1 MLTADDPL
9 RKQRKICTLSGNIKI
24 YSWLAAFAALLCIA
38 SAIEDIVT
46 GKPYL
51 LSGLSSVVL
60 VVLNL
65 YLRST
70 CRRKMRALETDL
82 ESADK
87 PGLNA

>member
-1 MLTADDPL
+1 MLSADDTL
-9 RKQRKICTLSGNIKI
+9 RKQRKICILSGNVKI
-24 YSWLAAFAALLCIA
+24 YSWLAGFAALVCIA
-38 SAIEDIVT
+38 SAVEDIIT

-65 YLRST
+65 YLRGT

-82 ESADK
+82 ENADK